1 MSTTLT
7 LPAPFVISAVGRT
20 TLFLSQAAA
29 SYANNQVYTAV
40 IAPPQ
45 NARVVLAFSTFET
58 EYNYDYV
65 TVFNDTTLTAALFPR
80 TSGTQAGFTVT
91 GTINTPVVVRLITDS
106 SSAYAGLAFSATA
119 CAGAADGACAI
130 PSPTPSRAPAA
141 VEAESSAGAIAGG
154 IFGALI
160 FVGIIA
166 TVVVVAQRDAAKR
179 RMLGGPVMV
188 VSTAAPAPPGAGA
201 GMPPPPG
208 AYGNY
213 SYGAPGASAP
223 APLGVP
229 APPPMAWAQPPPAAY
244 PAAPFSGAPPAY
256 QGAPTQVYPA
266 PGTAGA
272 YGAPGA
278 AAGAYGSAGAYG
290 AQVGAPVV
298 APLYFPAGWRQH
310 GPDAAGNVWYTD
322 AAGQAHAA
330 LPRD

>member
-7 LPAPFVISAVGRT
+7 LPAPFGISAVGRT

-91 GTINTPVVVRLITDS
+91 GTINTHVVVRLITDS

-119 CAGAADGACAI
+119 CAVAADGECAI

-141 VEAESSAGAIAGG
+141 VEAESSAGEIAGG

-166 TVVVVAQRDAAKR
+166 AVVVVAQRDAAKR

-213 SYGAPGASAP
+213 AYTAPGASLP
-223 APLGVP
+223 APFG
-229 APPPMAWAQPPPAAY
+229 
-244 PAAPFSGAPPAY
+244 
-256 QGAPTQVYPA
+256 
-266 PGTAGA
+266 
-272 YGAPGA
+272 
-278 AAGAYGSAGAYG
+278 
-290 AQVGAPVV
+290 
-298 APLYFPAGWRQH
+298 
-310 GPDAAGNVWYTD
+310 
-322 AAGQAHAA
+322 
-330 LPRD
+330 